1 MNILGE
7 QVKINQ
13 INIIDHSSP
22 LPYYFQLKELLIEEI
37 KKGRLKPEQQIP
49 SEFKLC
55 EQFKV
60 SRTVVRQAINS
71 LVQNGYL
78 NRKKGRGTFVTRP
91 KITEN
96 LFQNL
101 TGSYEDMLARGIKL
115 VTRVLEQVK
124 CEADDEILERLKMG
138 TGEPVI
144 KIKRLRFIASEPIA
158 LVTTYLPYKICPS
171 LLKENLT
178 NQSLY
183 GVLGEKYSL
192 RIAHGRRSLEAVSAD
207 RKTAALLGVK
217 VGTPLMLLN
226 SISYLEDGRPIE
238 YFSALHRGD
247 RSKFV
252 VSLIRVRDRS
262 TAQVDKRFISDLLD
276 TGMVSP

>member
-1 MNILGE
+1 MRE
-7 QVKINQ
+7 QVKINEK
-13 INIIDHSSP
+13 NIIDHSSP
-22 LPYYFQLKELLIEEI
+22 LPYYFQLKELLVNEI
-37 KKGRLKPEQQIP
+37 KKGRLKPGQQIP

-55 EQFKV
+55 EQFRV
-60 SRTVVRQAINS
+60 SRTVVRQAISS
-71 LVQNGYL
+71 LVQSGYL
-78 NRKKGRGTFVTRP
+78 NREKGRGTFVTKP

-101 TGSYEDMLARGIKL
+101 TGSYEDMLSRGIKL
-115 VTRVLEQVK
+115 VTKVLEQTK
-124 CEADDEILERLKMG
+124 CEADSEILERLKLEP
-138 TGEPVI
+138 GEPVI
-144 KIKRLRFIASEPIA
+144 KIKRLRFISSEPIA

-171 LLKENLT
+171 LLEENLT

-183 GVLGEKYSL
+183 GVLGEKYDL

-207 RKTAALLGVK
+207 RKTAALLEVK

-252 VSLIRVRDRS
+252 VSLIRVRDHS
-262 TAQVDKRFISDLLD
+262 TAQVDKRFISDLWDIGL
-276 TGMVSP
+276 VSE

>member
-1 MNILGE
+1 MGE
-7 QVKINQ
+7 QIKISKKKF
-13 INIIDHSSP
+13 IDHTSP
-22 LPYYFQLKELLIEEI
+22 LPYYFQLKELLVNEI
-37 KKGRLKPEQQIP
+37 RKGRLKSGQQIP

-60 SRTVVRQAINS
+60 SRTVVRQAISS
-71 LVQNGYL
+71 LVQSGYL
-78 NRKKGRGTFVTRP
+78 NREKGRGTFVTRP

-101 TGSYEDMLARGIKL
+101 TGTYEDMLARGIKL
-115 VTRVLEQVK
+115 DTKVLENIK
-124 CEADDEILERLKMG
+124 WEADSEILEILKLKS
-138 TGEPVI
+138 GEPVI
-144 KIKRLRFIASEPIA
+144 KIKRLRFINNEPIA

-178 NQSLY
+178 NRSLY
-183 GVLGEKYSL
+183 GVLEDKYTLKISN
-192 RIAHGRRSLEAVSAD
+192 GRRSLEAVSAD
-207 RKTAALLGVK
+207 KKEATLLGIK
-217 VGTPLMLLN
+217 AGAPLMLLN

-252 VSLIRVRDRS
+252 VSLIRVRNRSETSINDR
-262 TAQVDKRFISDLLD
+262 FFSDLRD

>member
-1 MNILGE
+1 LGE
-7 QVKINQ
+7 QVKINK

-37 KKGRLKPEQQIP
+37 KKGRLKPGQQIP

-55 EQFKV
+55 EQFRV
-60 SRTVVRQAINS
+60 SRTVVRQAISS

-78 NRKKGRGTFVTRP
+78 NREKGRGTFVTKP

-115 VTRVLEQVK
+115 VTKVLEQTK
-124 CEADDEILERLKMG
+124 WEADSEILKRLKLEP
-138 TGEPVI
+138 GEPVI
-144 KIKRLRFIASEPIA
+144 KIKRLRFISSEPIA
-158 LVTTYLPYKICPS
+158 LVTTYLPYKICPP
-171 LLKENLT
+171 LLEENLT

-183 GVLGEKYSL
+183 GVLEEKYAL

-207 RKTAALLGVK
+207 RQTAALLGVK

-226 SISYLEDGRPIE
+226 SISYLADGRPIE

-252 VSLIRVRDRS
+252 VSLIRVRNRS
-262 TAQVDKRFISDLLD
+262 TTQVDKRFISDLWD
-276 TGMVSP
+276 TGLVSP

>member
-1 MNILGE
+1 MGK
-7 QVKINQ
+7 QVKISKKNV
-13 INIIDHSSP
+13 IDHSSP
-22 LPYYFQLKELLIEEI
+22 LPYYFQLKKLLVKEI
-37 KKGRLKPEQQIP
+37 KKGRLKPGQQIP

-60 SRTVVRQAINS
+60 SRTVVRQAISS
-71 LVQNGYL
+71 LVQSGYL
-78 NRKKGRGTFVTRP
+78 NREKGRGTFVTRP
-91 KITEN
+91 KIAEN

-101 TGSYEDMLARGIKL
+101 TGTYEDMLARGIKL
-115 VTRVLEQVK
+115 DTKVLEQTK
-124 CEADDEILERLKMG
+124 CEADSEILERLKLEP
-138 TGEPVI
+138 GELVI
-144 KIKRLRFIASEPIA
+144 KIKRLRFINNEPIA
-158 LVTTYLPYKICPS
+158 LVTTYLPYEICPS
-171 LLKENLT
+171 LLEEDLT

-183 GVLGEKYSL
+183 GVLEEKYAL

-207 RKTAALLGVK
+207 RQIAALLGVK

-252 VSLIRVRDRS
+252 VSLIRVRNHS
-262 TAQVDKRFISDLLD
+262 TTQVDKRFISDLWD
-276 TGMVSP
+276 TGLV

>member
-1 MNILGE
+1 LGE
-7 QVKINQ
+7 QVKINKVRT
-13 INIIDHSSP
+13 IDHSSP

-37 KKGRLKPEQQIP
+37 KKGRLKPGQQIP

-60 SRTVVRQAINS
+60 SRTVVRQAISS

-78 NRKKGRGTFVTRP
+78 SRAKGRGTFVTKP

-115 VTRVLEQVK
+115 VTRVLEQTK
-124 CEADDEILERLKMG
+124 WDADGEILKWLKLEQ
-138 TGEPVI
+138 GEPVI
-144 KIKRLRFIASEPIA
+144 KIKRLRFISSEPIA
-158 LVTTYLPYKICPS
+158 LVTTYIPYKLCPP
-171 LLKENLT
+171 LLEENLT

-183 GVLGEKYSL
+183 NVLEEKYAL

-207 RKTAALLGVK
+207 KKTSALLGVK
-217 VGTPLMLLN
+217 NGAPLMQLN

-252 VSLIRVRDRS
+252 VSLIRVRDHS
-262 TAQVDKRFISDLLD
+262 ASQMDKKFISDLWD

>member
-1 MNILGE
+1 LGE
-7 QVKINQ
+7 QVKINK

-37 KKGRLKPEQQIP
+37 KKGRLKPGQQIP

-55 EQFKV
+55 EQFRV
-60 SRTVVRQAINS
+60 SRTVVRQAISS

-78 NRKKGRGTFVTRP
+78 NREKGRGTFVTKP

-101 TGSYEDMLARGIKL
+101 TGSYEDMLTRGIKL
-115 VTRVLEQVK
+115 VTKVLEQTK
-124 CEADDEILERLKMG
+124 WEADSKILEGLRLKP
-138 TGEPVI
+138 GEPVI
-144 KIKRLRFIASEPIA
+144 KIKRLRFINNEPIA
-158 LVTTYLPYKICPS
+158 LVTTYLPYEICPS
-171 LLKENLT
+171 LLEEDLT
-178 NQSLY
+178 NRSLY
-183 GVLGEKYSL
+183 GVLEDKYSL
-192 RIAHGRRSLEAVSAD
+192 KIANGRRSLEAVSAD
-207 RKTAALLGVK
+207 RQTAALLGVK

-252 VSLIRVRDRS
+252 VALIRVRNRS
-262 TAQVDKRFISDLLD
+262 TTQVDKRFISDLWD
-276 TGMVSP
+276 TGLVSP

>member
-1 MNILGE
+1 LGE
-7 QVKINQ
+7 QVKINKV
-13 INIIDHSSP
+13 NTIDHSSP

-37 KKGRLKPEQQIP
+37 KKGRLKPGQQIP

-60 SRTVVRQAINS
+60 SRTVVRQAISS

-78 NRKKGRGTFVTRP
+78 SRAKGRGTFVTKP

-101 TGSYEDMLARGIKL
+101 SGSYEDMLARGIKL
-115 VTRVLEQVK
+115 VTRVLEQTK
-124 CEADDEILERLKMG
+124 WDADGEILEWLKLEQ
-138 TGEPVI
+138 GEPVI
-144 KIKRLRFIASEPIA
+144 KIKRLRFISSEPIA
-158 LVTTYLPYKICPS
+158 LVTTYIPYKLCAP
-171 LLKENLT
+171 LLEENLT

-183 GVLGEKYSL
+183 NVLEEKYAL
-192 RIAHGRRSLEAVSAD
+192 KIAHGRRSLEAVSAD
-207 RKTAALLGVK
+207 KKTSALLGVK
-217 VGTPLMLLN
+217 NGAPLMRLN

-252 VSLIRVRDRS
+252 VSLIRVRDHS
-262 TAQVDKRFISDLLD
+262 TAQMDKKFISDLWD

>member
-1 MNILGE
+1 LGE
-7 QVKINQ
+7 QVKINK

-37 KKGRLKPEQQIP
+37 KKGRLKPGQQIP

-55 EQFKV
+55 EQFRV
-60 SRTVVRQAINS
+60 SRTVVRQAISS
-71 LVQNGYL
+71 LVQNGHL
-78 NRKKGRGTFVTRP
+78 NREKGRGTFVTKP

-115 VTRVLEQVK
+115 VTKVLEQTK
-124 CEADDEILERLKMG
+124 WEADSEILKRLKLEP
-138 TGEPVI
+138 GEPVI
-144 KIKRLRFIASEPIA
+144 KIKRLRFISSEPIA
-158 LVTTYLPYKICPS
+158 LVTTYLPYKICPP
-171 LLKENLT
+171 LLEENLT

-183 GVLGEKYSL
+183 GVLEEKYAL

-226 SISYLEDGRPIE
+226 SISYLADGRPIE

-252 VSLIRVRDRS
+252 VSLIRVRNRS
-262 TAQVDKRFISDLLD
+262 TTQVDKRFISDLRD
-276 TGMVSP
+276 TGLVSP

>member
-1 MNILGE
+1 M
-7 QVKINQ
+7 
-13 INIIDHSSP
+13 
-22 LPYYFQLKELLIEEI
+22 PYYFQLKELLIEEI
-37 KKGRLKPEQQIP
+37 KKGRLKPGQQIP

-55 EQFKV
+55 EQFRV

-78 NRKKGRGTFVTRP
+78 NREKGRGTFVTKP

-115 VTRVLEQVK
+115 VTKVLEQTK
-124 CEADDEILERLKMG
+124 WEADSEILKRLKLEP
-138 TGEPVI
+138 GEPVI
-144 KIKRLRFIASEPIA
+144 KIKRLRFISSEPIA
-158 LVTTYLPYKICPS
+158 LVTTYLPYKICPP
-171 LLKENLT
+171 LLEENLT

-183 GVLGEKYSL
+183 GVLEEKYAL

-207 RKTAALLGVK
+207 RQTAALLGVK

-226 SISYLEDGRPIE
+226 SISYLADGRPIE

-252 VSLIRVRDRS
+252 VSLIRVRNRS
-262 TAQVDKRFISDLLD
+262 TTQVDKRFISDLWD
-276 TGMVSP
+276 TGLVSP

>member
-1 MNILGE
+1 LGE
-7 QVKINQ
+7 QVKINK

-37 KKGRLKPEQQIP
+37 KKGRLKPGQQIP

-55 EQFKV
+55 EQFRV
-60 SRTVVRQAINS
+60 SRTVVRQAISS

-78 NRKKGRGTFVTRP
+78 NREKGRGTFVTKP

-115 VTRVLEQVK
+115 VTKVLEQTK
-124 CEADDEILERLKMG
+124 WEADSEILKRLKLEP
-138 TGEPVI
+138 GEPVI
-144 KIKRLRFIASEPIA
+144 KIKRLRFISSEPIA
-158 LVTTYLPYKICPS
+158 LVTTYLPYKICPP
-171 LLKENLT
+171 LLEENLT

-183 GVLGEKYSL
+183 GVLEEKYAL

-226 SISYLEDGRPIE
+226 SISYLADGRPIE

-252 VSLIRVRDRS
+252 VSLIRVRNRS
-262 TAQVDKRFISDLLD
+262 TTQVDKRFISDLRD
-276 TGMVSP
+276 TGLVSP

>member
-1 MNILGE
+1 MGE
-7 QVKINQ
+7 QIKISKKKS
-13 INIIDHSSP
+13 IDHSSP
-22 LPYYFQLKELLIEEI
+22 LPYYFQLKELLVNEI
-37 KKGRLKPEQQIP
+37 RKGRLKPGQQIS

-60 SRTVVRQAINS
+60 SRTVVRQAISS
-71 LVQNGYL
+71 LVQSGYL
-78 NRKKGRGTFVTRP
+78 NREKGRGTFVTRP

-115 VTRVLEQVK
+115 VTKVLEQTR
-124 CEADDEILERLKMG
+124 CEVDSEILERLKLEPD
-138 TGEPVI
+138 EPVI
-144 KIKRLRFIASEPIA
+144 KIKRLRSISSEPIA
-158 LVTTYLPYKICPS
+158 LVTTYLPYKICSS

-183 GVLGEKYSL
+183 SVLEEKYNLKISN
-192 RIAHGRRSLEAVSAD
+192 GRRSLEAVSAD
-207 RKTAALLGVK
+207 KKVAALLGVK
-217 VGTPLMLLN
+217 VGAPLMLLN

-252 VSLIRVRDRS
+252 VSLIRVRNRS
-262 TAQVDKRFISDLLD
+262 AKSIDDSFISDLWD
-276 TGMVSP
+276 TGLVSP

>member
-1 MNILGE
+1 MGE
-7 QVKINQ
+7 QVKINKVST
-13 INIIDHSSP
+13 IDHASP

-37 KKGRLKPEQQIP
+37 KKGRLKPGQQIP

-60 SRTVVRQAINS
+60 SRTVVRQAISS

-78 NRKKGRGTFVTRP
+78 SRAKGRGTFVTKP

-101 TGSYEDMLARGIKL
+101 SGSYEDMLSRGIKL
-115 VTRVLEQVK
+115 VTRVLEQTK
-124 CEADDEILERLKMG
+124 WDADGEILEWLKLEQ
-138 TGEPVI
+138 GEPVI
-144 KIKRLRFIASEPIA
+144 KIKRLRFISSEPIA
-158 LVTTYLPYKICPS
+158 LVTTYIPYKLCAP
-171 LLKENLT
+171 LLEENLT

-183 GVLGEKYSL
+183 NVLEEKYAL

-207 RKTAALLGVK
+207 KKTSALLGVK
-217 VGTPLMLLN
+217 KGAPLMRLN

-252 VSLIRVRDRS
+252 VSLIRVRDHS
-262 TAQVDKRFISDLLD
+262 TAQVDKKFISDLWD

>member
-1 MNILGE
+1 MGK
-7 QVKINQ
+7 QVKISKKNV
-13 INIIDHSSP
+13 IDHSSP
-22 LPYYFQLKELLIEEI
+22 LPYYFQLKKLLVKEI
-37 KKGRLKPEQQIP
+37 KKGRLKPGQQIP

-60 SRTVVRQAINS
+60 SRTVVRQAISS
-71 LVQNGYL
+71 LVQSGYL
-78 NRKKGRGTFVTRP
+78 NREKGRGTFVTRP
-91 KITEN
+91 KIAEN

-101 TGSYEDMLARGIKL
+101 TGTYEDMLARGIKL
-115 VTRVLEQVK
+115 DTKVLEQTK
-124 CEADDEILERLKMG
+124 CEADSEILERLKLEP
-138 TGEPVI
+138 GELVI
-144 KIKRLRFIASEPIA
+144 KIKRLRFINNEPIA
-158 LVTTYLPYKICPS
+158 LVTTYLPYEICPS
-171 LLKENLT
+171 LLEEDLT

-183 GVLGEKYSL
+183 GVLEEKYAL

-207 RKTAALLGVK
+207 RQIAALLGVK

-252 VSLIRVRDRS
+252 VSLIRVRNHS
-262 TAQVDKRFISDLLD
+262 TTQVDKRFISDLWD
-276 TGMVSP
+276 TGLVSP

>member
-1 MNILGE
+1 LRE
-7 QVKINQ
+7 QVKINKTK
-13 INIIDHSSP
+13 IIDHSSP

-55 EQFKV
+55 DQFKV
-60 SRTVVRQAINS
+60 SRTVVRQAISS
-71 LVQNGYL
+71 LVQNGFL
-78 NRKKGRGTFVTRP
+78 NREKGRGTFVTRP

-115 VTRVLEQVK
+115 VTRVLEQTK
-124 CEADDEILERLKMG
+124 WEADREIMEWLKLE
-138 TGEPVI
+138 TGEQVI
-144 KIKRLRFIASEPIA
+144 KIKRLRFISSEPIA
-158 LVTTYLPYKICPS
+158 LVTTYIPYKLCAP
-171 LLKENLT
+171 LLEENLT

-183 GVLGEKYSL
+183 NVLEEKYAL

-207 RKTAALLGVK
+207 KKTSALLGVK
-217 VGTPLMLLN
+217 VGAPLMQLN
-226 SISYLEDGRPIE
+226 SISYLENGQPIE

-252 VSLIRVRDRS
+252 VSLLRVRDHS
-262 TAQVDKRFISDLLD
+262 TAQVDKKFISDLWD
-276 TGMVSP
+276 TGIISP

>member
-1 MNILGE
+1 MGE
-7 QVKINQ
+7 QVKINK

-37 KKGRLKPEQQIP
+37 KKGRLKPGQQIP

-55 EQFKV
+55 EQFRV
-60 SRTVVRQAINS
+60 SRTVVRQAISS
-71 LVQNGYL
+71 LVQSGYL
-78 NRKKGRGTFVTRP
+78 NREKGRGTFVTKP

-101 TGSYEDMLARGIKL
+101 TGSYEDMLSRGIKL
-115 VTRVLEQVK
+115 VTKVLEQTK
-124 CEADDEILERLKMG
+124 CEADSEILERLKLEP
-138 TGEPVI
+138 GEPVI
-144 KIKRLRFIASEPIA
+144 KIKRLRFISSEPIA

-171 LLKENLT
+171 LLEENLT

-183 GVLGEKYSL
+183 GVLGEKYDL

-207 RKTAALLGVK
+207 RKTAALLEVK

-252 VSLIRVRDRS
+252 VSLIRVRDHS
-262 TAQVDKRFISDLLD
+262 TAQVDKRFISDLWD
-276 TGMVSP
+276 TGLVSP

>member
-1 MNILGE
+1 LGK
-7 QVKINQ
+7 QVKISKKNV
-13 INIIDHSSP
+13 IDHSSP
-22 LPYYFQLKELLIEEI
+22 LPYYFQLKELLVKEI
-37 KKGRLKPEQQIP
+37 KKGRLKPGQQIP

-60 SRTVVRQAINS
+60 SRTVVRQAISS

-78 NRKKGRGTFVTRP
+78 NREKGRGTFVTKP

-101 TGSYEDMLARGIKL
+101 TGSYEDMLTRGIKL
-115 VTRVLEQVK
+115 VTKVLEQTK
-124 CEADDEILERLKMG
+124 WEADSKILEGLKLKP
-138 TGEPVI
+138 GELVI
-144 KIKRLRFIASEPIA
+144 KIKQLRFISNEPIA
-158 LVTTYLPYKICPS
+158 LVTTYLPYEICPS
-171 LLKENLT
+171 LLEEDLT

-183 GVLGEKYSL
+183 GVLEEKYAL
-192 RIAHGRRSLEAVSAD
+192 RIAHGRRSLEAISAD
-207 RKTAALLGVK
+207 RQIAALLGVK

-252 VSLIRVRDRS
+252 VSLIRVRNHS
-262 TAQVDKRFISDLLD
+262 TTQVDKRFISDLWD
-276 TGMVSP
+276 TGLVSP

>member
-1 MNILGE
+1 MRE
-7 QVKINQ
+7 QVKINEK
-13 INIIDHSSP
+13 NIIDHSSP
-22 LPYYFQLKELLIEEI
+22 LPYYFQLKELLVNEI
-37 KKGRLKPEQQIP
+37 KKGRLKPGQQIP

-55 EQFKV
+55 EQFRV
-60 SRTVVRQAINS
+60 SRTVVRQAISS
-71 LVQNGYL
+71 LVQNGFL
-78 NRKKGRGTFVTRP
+78 NREKGRGTFVTKP

-101 TGSYEDMLARGIKL
+101 TGSYEDMLSRGIKL
-115 VTRVLEQVK
+115 VTKVLEQTK
-124 CEADDEILERLKMG
+124 CEADSEILERLKLEP
-138 TGEPVI
+138 GEPVI
-144 KIKRLRFIASEPIA
+144 KIKRLRFISSEPIA

-171 LLKENLT
+171 LLEENLT

-183 GVLGEKYSL
+183 GVLGEKYDL

-207 RKTAALLGVK
+207 RKTAALLEVK

-252 VSLIRVRDRS
+252 VSLIRVRDHS
-262 TAQVDKRFISDLLD
+262 TAQVDKRFISDLWD
-276 TGMVSP
+276 TGLVSP

>member
-1 MNILGE
+1 MGE
-7 QVKINQ
+7 QVKINK

-37 KKGRLKPEQQIP
+37 KKGRLKPGQQIP

-55 EQFKV
+55 DQFRV
-60 SRTVVRQAINS
+60 SRTVVRQAISS

-78 NRKKGRGTFVTRP
+78 NREKGRGTFVTKP

-101 TGSYEDMLARGIKL
+101 TGSYEDMLSRGIKL
-115 VTRVLEQVK
+115 VTKVLEQTK
-124 CEADDEILERLKMG
+124 CEADNEILERLKLEP
-138 TGEPVI
+138 GEPVI
-144 KIKRLRFIASEPIA
+144 KIKRLRFINSEPIA
-158 LVTTYLPYKICPS
+158 LVTTYLPYKICPP
-171 LLKENLT
+171 LLEENLT

-183 GVLGEKYSL
+183 GVLEEKYAL

-226 SISYLEDGRPIE
+226 SISYLENGRPIE

-252 VSLIRVRDRS
+252 VSLIRVRDHS
-262 TAQVDKRFISDLLD
+262 TAQVDKRFISDLWD
-276 TGMVSP
+276 TGLVSP